1 MFFAETQLSLEL
13 LGIFKIKR
21 GAGARD
27 SFDRNYDSLSI
38 RLDGCAKFSSGGTEF
53 EVGNGDV
60 LYLPKNRSYRQE
72 TEGETVLAIHFIN
85 YSFSSKNRPEVISVN
100 NYDVIVKLVEE
111 MYSEWKEKKQGYRYK
126 CISLFYSLMH
136 QLNLQAHEDTLSAVT
151 QNEKLKAAVSY
162 IHSHYRSEQMNMSR
176 LASMCAV
183 SDTYFRKLFK
193 EIHGVSPAQYVI
205 NLRLE
210 YASQLLMSRLYT
222 ILEVSEKSGFNDV
235 KYFSKLF
242 KKHYGVSPSEFRDII
257 PENEWK

>member
-13 LGIFKIKR
+13 LGIFKINR
-21 GAGARD
+21 GIGARN
-27 SFDRNYDSLSI
+27 SFDRSYDSISI
-38 RLDGCAKFSSGGTEF
+38 RLDGKARFESGGTEF
-53 EVGNGDV
+53 DVGIGDV

-85 YSFSSKNRPEVISVN
+85 YSFSQKNRPEVISVD
-100 NYDVIVKLVEE
+100 NYDVIVKLVSE
-111 MYSEWKEKKQGYRYK
+111 MYREWKEKKQGYRYK
-126 CISLFYSLMH
+126 CISLFYNLLH
-136 QLNLQAHEDTLSAVT
+136 QLNLQAHEDTLSSVSR
-151 QNEKLKAAVSY
+151 NEKLKAAISY
-162 IHSHYRSEQMNMSR
+162 IHSHYRSEQMNISE
-176 LASMCAV
+176 LASMCAM

-210 YASQLLMSRLYT
+210 YASQLLRSRLYT

-242 KKHYGVSPSEFRDII
+242 KRHYGVSPSRFRDII

>member
-1 MFFAETQLSLEL
+1 MFFAESELSLEL

-21 GAGARD
+21 EAGARE
-27 SFDRNYDSLSI
+27 SFERSYDSISI
-38 RLDGCAKFSSGGTEF
+38 RLDGSAKFKSGGTEF
-53 EVGNGDV
+53 EVGRGSV
-60 LYLPKNRSYRQE
+60 LYLPQNKSYYQE

-85 YSFSSKNRPEVISVN
+85 YSFSSKNKPEVIEVD
-100 NYDVIVKLVEE
+100 NYDVIISIIEE
-111 MYSEWKEKKQGYRYK
+111 MYDEWKEKKQGYRYK
-126 CISLFYSLMH
+126 CISLFYNLLH
-136 QLNLQAHEDTLSAVT
+136 QLNIQAQEDTFSAVS

-162 IHSHYRSEQMNMSR
+162 IHSHYRNEQMNVSE

-242 KKHYGVSPSEFRDII
+242 KKHYGVTPREFKDII
-257 PENEWK
+257 PERDWK

>member
-21 GAGARD
+21 GAGAGY
-27 SFDRNYDSLSI
+27 SFERSYDSISI
-38 RLDGCAKFSSGGTEF
+38 RLDGSAKFKSGNTEF
-53 EVGNGDV
+53 EVGHGDV
-60 LYLPKNRSYRQE
+60 LYLPKNKTYSQE

-85 YSFSSKNRPEVISVN
+85 YSFSPKNRPEVISVD
-100 NYDVIVKLVEE
+100 NYEVITRLIEE
-111 MYSEWKEKKQGYRYK
+111 MYREWKEKKQGYRYK
-126 CISLFYSLMH
+126 CISLFYNLLH

-151 QNEKLKAAVSY
+151 QNEKLKAAISY
-162 IHSHYRSEQMNMSR
+162 IHSHYRSEQMNISE

-210 YASQLLMSRLYT
+210 YASQLLQSRLYT
-222 ILEVSEKSGFNDV
+222 ILEVSDKSGFNDV